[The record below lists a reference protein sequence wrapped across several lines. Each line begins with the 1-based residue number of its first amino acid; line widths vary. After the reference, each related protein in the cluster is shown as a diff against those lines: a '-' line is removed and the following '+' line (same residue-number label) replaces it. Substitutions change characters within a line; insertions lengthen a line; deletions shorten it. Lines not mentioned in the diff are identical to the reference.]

1 MLTLKKVAI
10 SFVKGTRENVD
21 CLFSDNEKLKEILLG
36 NSNQVIV
43 GINIPIGIDELIIWK
58 GGVLNVL
65 ESMGARNINIGTNIH
80 SPNSYITGE
89 NDKLVSASITVEYF
103 KIMNYDNDRK
113 CKKVLRHFKWKNL
126 KSISF

>member
-10 SFVKGTRENVD
+10 SLVKGTRENVD
-21 CLFSDNEKLKEILLG
+21 CLFTDNEKLKEILLG

-113 CKKVLRHFKWKNL
+113 CKKWCDGTT
-126 KSISF
+126 